1 MRGILLGLLLLMIPA
16 FADAAEQPY
25 RIAHYGRL
33 ATDVYVNGQG
43 PFTFLIDTASSRSLI
58 YEHLRRKLDLAPS
71 QPQQLL
77 VYGIN
82 DVAQVMPVKP
92 DRLAIAGEEVTGLTL
107 GVLPENEVNAPDG
120 ILGTDVLAR
129 YFLVLDR
136 AHMRLALLPP
146 EAGSAKP
153 FEDWP
158 QATLTARRLK
168 NLPISFWYLNAR
180 FNDHNIT
187 ALFDLGAATIMMNWE
202 AGERLGVR
210 KRLFTASGP
219 PPIGLQDVL
228 GKVSPAV
235 RAQNLEVRLPG
246 QTWDNQLAVIADAPV
261 FTYFDLEERPAAIL
275 GPGLLR
281 DNSLAVDF
289 ARGRLF
295 VGPKEHD

>member
-1 MRGILLGLLLLMIPA
+1 MRGILLGLLLLMAPGFVRA
-16 FADAAEQPY
+16 GEQPY

-58 YEHLRRKLDLAPS
+58 FEHLRRKLNLGPS
-71 QPQQLL
+71 QPQQLI

-92 DRLAIAGEEVTGLTL
+92 DRLTLAGEEVTDLTL
-107 GVLPENEVNAPDG
+107 GVLPDSEMGEPDG

-136 AHMRLALLPP
+136 ARMRLGLLPP
-146 EAGSAKP
+146 DSDSAKA
-153 FEDWP
+153 FEGWP
-158 QATLTARRLK
+158 QARLTARPLK
-168 NLPISFWYLNAR
+168 RFPISFWYLSAR
-180 FNDHNIT
+180 FNDHSFNT
-187 ALFDLGAATIMMNWE
+187 LFDLGAATAMMNWE
-202 AGERLGVR
+202 AAERLGVR
-210 KRLFTASGP
+210 KRRFAPNGP
-219 PPIGLQDVL
+219 PPEDLEDVL

-235 RAQNLEVRLPG
+235 RVENLEVRLPG
-246 QTWDNQLAVIADAPV
+246 QTWDNQLAVVADAPV
-261 FTYFDLEERPAAIL
+261 FGYFDLEERPAAIV

-295 VGPKEHD
+295 VGPKQRD